1 MTCSRIRSAR
11 YYGKAGEDIHIYGR
25 ISALA
30 DVFDALGSRRCY
42 KEPWEIDEI
51 LDHLRAQRGKQ
62 FEPTLVDILMSRIAE
77 FAALRESFPD

>member
-1 MTCSRIRSAR
+1 
-11 YYGKAGEDIHIYGR
+11 EDIHIYGR

-42 KEPWEIDEI
+42 KEPWGMDEI
-51 LDHLRAQRGKQ
+51 LNLLRTERGKQ